1 MSIEEQIFNVG
12 DAVFWRVTTRSYV
25 SERAGNIVA
34 AVPPLIHANDMNF
47 GEIVSPKMSVRNNWS
62 YLVRTPISPLLFW
75 VSSPQ
80 PLPEDKMALMEAQK
94 PFTTKRQAP
103 AQSIDKSDRLKL
115 KKWLRKVD
123 AEFTESDKYINI
135 LSGDKRVV
143 FNTQNGV
150 EYIESIE
157 EIKFQ

>member
-12 DAVFWRVTTRSYV
+12 DPVYWIQNTRNYV
-25 SERAGNIVA
+25 AERAGYVSA
-34 AVPPLIHANDMNF
+34 AIPPLVHANSVGF
-47 GEIVSPKMSVRNNWS
+47 GEVVSPKMSVRNNWS

-135 LSGDKRVV
+135 LSGDKRIV

-150 EYIESIE
+150 EYIENIE

>member
-1 MSIEEQIFNVG
+1 MIEEQIFNVG
-12 DAVFWRVTTRSYV
+12 DPVYWIQNTRNYV
-25 SERAGNIVA
+25 AERAGYVSA
-34 AVPPLIHANDMNF
+34 AIPPLVHANSVGF
-47 GEIVSPKMSVRNNWS
+47 GEVVSPKMSVRNNWS

-94 PFTTKRQAP
+94 PFTTKRQVP

-143 FNTQNGV
+143 FNTQNGI

>member
-1 MSIEEQIFNVG
+1 MIEEAVFEVG
-12 DAVFWRVTTRSYV
+12 DPVYWVTNTRNYI
-25 SERAGNIVA
+25 SERAGYVVA
-34 AVPPLIHANDMNF
+34 AVPPLVHANSIGF
-47 GEIVSPKMSVRNNWS
+47 GEVVSPKMSERNDWS
-62 YLVRTPISPLLFW
+62 YLVRTPISDLLFW
-75 VSSPQ
+75 QSNLQ
-80 PLPEDKMALMEAQK
+80 PLPPDKMSLMEAQK

-115 KKWLRKVD
+115 KKWLRRVD

-143 FNTQNGV
+143 FSVMNG
-150 EYIESIE
+150 IEFISSIE

>member
-1 MSIEEQIFNVG
+1 MIEEAVFEVG
-12 DAVFWRVTTRSYV
+12 DAVYWILNTRNYV
-25 SERAGNIVA
+25 SERAGNVVC
-34 AVPPLIHANDMNF
+34 AVPPLIHVNDMGF
-47 GEIVSPKMSVRNNWS
+47 GEVVSPKMSSRNEWS

-75 VSSPQ
+75 VSHPIA
-80 PLPEDKMALMEAQK
+80 LPEDKMSLMEAQK

-115 KKWLRKVD
+115 KKWLRRVD

-150 EYIESIE
+150 EYIENVE

>member
-1 MSIEEQIFNVG
+1 MIEEAVFEVG
-12 DAVFWRVTTRSYV
+12 DAVYWILNTRNYV
-25 SERAGNIVA
+25 SERAGNVVC
-34 AVPPLIHANDMNF
+34 AVPPLIHVNDMGF
-47 GEIVSPKMSVRNNWS
+47 GEVVSPKMSSRNEWS

-75 VSSPQ
+75 VSHPI
-80 PLPEDKMALMEAQK
+80 PLPPDKMSLMEAQK

-115 KKWLRKVD
+115 KKWLRRVD
-123 AEFTESDKYINI
+123 AEFTESDKYINV
-135 LSGDKRVV
+135 LSGNKRVV

-150 EYIESIE
+150 EYIANVE

>member
-1 MSIEEQIFNVG
+1 MSIEEQIFNEG
-12 DAVFWRVTTRSYV
+12 DAVFWRVTTRNYV
-25 SERAGNIVA
+25 SERAGNIVC
-34 AVPPLIHANDMNF
+34 AVPPLIHANECGS
-47 GEIVSPKMSVRNNWS
+47 GEVVSPKMSSRNEWS

-75 VSSPQ
+75 ISHPQ

-143 FNTQNGV
+143 FNMQNGV

>member
-12 DAVFWRVTTRSYV
+12 DPVFWRVTTRSYV
-25 SERAGNIVA
+25 SERAGYVVA
-34 AVPPLIHANDMNF
+34 AVPPLTHANDMNF
-47 GEIVSPKMSVRNNWS
+47 GEVVSPKMSTRNDWS

-75 VSSPQ
+75 QSNLQ

-123 AEFTESDKYINI
+123 AEFTESDKHINI

>member
-1 MSIEEQIFNVG
+1 MSVEEQIFNVG
-12 DAVFWRVTTRSYV
+12 DPVYWIQNTRNYV
-25 SERAGNIVA
+25 AERAGYVSA
-34 AVPPLIHANDMNF
+34 AIPPLVHANSVGF
-47 GEIVSPKMSVRNNWS
+47 GEVVSPKMSVRNNWS

-150 EYIESIE
+150 EYIENIE

>member
-1 MSIEEQIFNVG
+1 MIEEAIFEVG
-12 DAVFWRVTTRSYV
+12 DPVYWQTNTRNYV

-34 AVPPLIHANDMNF
+34 AVPPLVHANSMGF
-47 GEIVSPKMSVRNNWS
+47 GEVVSPKMSERNSWT
-62 YLVRTPISPLLFW
+62 YLVRTPISDLLFW
-75 VSSPQ
+75 VSHPVA
-80 PLPEDKMALMEAQK
+80 LPSDKMSLMEAQK

-115 KKWLRKVD
+115 KKWLRRVD

-143 FNTQNGV
+143 FSVMNG
-150 EYIESIE
+150 IEFISSVE

>member
-1 MSIEEQIFNVG
+1 MIEEQVFEVG
-12 DAVFWRVTTRSYV
+12 QPVYWIQNTRNYV
-25 SERAGNIVA
+25 SERAGNVVC
-34 AVPPLIHANDMNF
+34 AVPPLIHVNDMGF
-47 GEIVSPKMSVRNNWS
+47 GEVVSPKMSSRNEWS

-75 VSSPQ
+75 VSHPIA
-80 PLPEDKMALMEAQK
+80 LPEDKMSLMEAQK

-115 KKWLRKVD
+115 KKWLRRVD
-123 AEFTESDKYINI
+123 AEFTESDKYINV
-135 LSGDKRVV
+135 LSGNKRIV

-150 EYIESIE
+150 EYIASVE

>member
-12 DAVFWRVTTRSYV
+12 DPVYWIQNTRNYV
-25 SERAGNIVA
+25 AERAGYVSA
-34 AVPPLIHANDMNF
+34 AIPPLVHANSVGF
-47 GEIVSPKMSVRNNWS
+47 GEVVSPKMSVRNNWS

-135 LSGDKRVV
+135 LSGDKRL
-143 FNTQNGV
+143 
-150 EYIESIE
+150 S
-157 EIKFQ
+157 

>member
-1 MSIEEQIFNVG
+1 MIEEAVFEVG
-12 DAVFWRVTTRSYV
+12 DPVYWQTNTRNYV

-34 AVPPLIHANDMNF
+34 AVPPLVHANSMGF
-47 GEIVSPKMSVRNNWS
+47 GDVVSPKMSERNDWS
-62 YLVRTPISPLLFW
+62 YLIRTPISDLLFW
-75 VSSPQ
+75 VSSPIA
-80 PLPEDKMALMEAQK
+80 LPPDKMSLMEAQK

-115 KKWLRKVD
+115 KKWLRRVD
-123 AEFTESDKYINI
+123 AEFTESDKYINV
-135 LSGDKRVV
+135 LSGNKRIV

-150 EYIESIE
+150 EYIENVE